1 MNDEHLKL
9 KSHLEQL
16 ENINNSI
23 INDKVE
29 ENNFDNKN
37 ENIQKN
43 SFLLSP
49 KNKLTQEKYVNNSEM
64 INFKV
69 LKNICCG
76 NLEKCICKI
85 KIEISSNQ
93 SYMGTG
99 FFCKLKKNNI
109 KLLLTN
115 NHIIDNSFFSSN
127 KHLQIEIDNVVTII
141 DLSIPRYKYTNIEFD
156 FTIIEIL
163 QVDNISN
170 FLSIDEDLIVNNYQN
185 EQIFSLHY
193 PRGNDLYF
201 SSGKIIEI
209 NNYYLI
215 YSISTD
221 FGSSGCPIILINE
234 NIVIGIHLGYDT
246 ENEFNE
252 GLSIEKIIKESNVI
266 NESFG
271 NFYSIN
277 WEKTKDFLNI
287 PISLIKDKNY
297 FLAKIIIKNDGN
309 LNFPNEIILKSENSD
324 YFNIYEK
331 ENSERFNINN
341 YLEINAKINILK
353 YKEIISNK
361 VEYKISLRIFSSEEN
376 IIIKNNNHD
385 IIISFLED
393 KKYIN
398 NEKTTNFPLKYIEE
412 IKKTLEYEFNI
423 YLNENQIKEIIESTN
438 LYKEKL
444 DPNLSYD
451 ISQKIWE
458 ILKNK

>member
-1 MNDEHLKL
+1 M
-9 KSHLEQL
+9 
-16 ENINNSI
+16 
-23 INDKVE
+23 
-29 ENNFDNKN
+29 
-37 ENIQKN
+37 
-43 SFLLSP
+43 
-49 KNKLTQEKYVNNSEM
+49 
-64 INFKV
+64 
-69 LKNICCG
+69 
-76 NLEKCICKI
+76 
-85 KIEISSNQ
+85 
-93 SYMGTG
+93 
-99 FFCKLKKNNI
+99 
-109 KLLLTN
+109 
-115 NHIIDNSFFSSN
+115 
-127 KHLQIEIDNVVTII
+127 
-141 DLSIPRYKYTNIEFD
+141 
-156 FTIIEIL
+156 
-163 QVDNISN
+163 
-170 FLSIDEDLIVNNYQN
+170 
-185 EQIFSLHY
+185 
-193 PRGNDLYF
+193 
-201 SSGKIIEI
+201 
-209 NNYYLI
+209 
-215 YSISTD
+215 
-221 FGSSGCPIILINE
+221 
-234 NIVIGIHLGYDT
+234 
-246 ENEFNE
+246 FNE

-398 NEKTTNFPLKYIEE
+398 NEKMTNFPLKYIEE